1 MNIPTTAL
9 VNKVMI
15 MTNAIVNNNT
25 CPSVMAEVPK
35 PFALIVPLA
44 DSFML
49 GCFPTFRLPRREILC
64 CKSFHPVLSVHCPQ
78 S

>member
-49 GCFPTFRLPRREILC
+49 GCFPTL
-64 CKSFHPVLSVHCPQ
+64 
-78 S
+78 

>member
-15 MTNAIVNNNT
+15 MTSAIVNNNT
-25 CPSVMAEVPK
+25 CPSVMAEIPK
-35 PFALIVPLA
+35 PFTLVVILA

-49 GCFPTFRLPRREILC
+49 GCFPTF
-64 CKSFHPVLSVHCPQ
+64 
-78 S
+78 